1 MKSNGDT
8 PREVIRNY
16 FLNDF
21 YDDHLKMFQK
31 RPIYWLLES
40 GKNNGF
46 KALIYMHRYNE
57 DTLGKVRVNYL
68 HEIQKVYER
77 TILNLQDNISH
88 SKDARES
95 SQIQKNIEKIMKQLK
110 ECKDYDVLIGHM
122 ALERVEIDLDDGVK
136 FNHLKVQTDSKQK
149 IHQILASI

>member
-1 MKSNGDT
+1 MRKNSGT

-21 YDDHLKMFQK
+21 YDDHLKKFQK
-31 RPIYWLLES
+31 RPIYWLLDS

-46 KALIYMHRYNE
+46 KAFIYMHRYNE

-77 TILNLQDNISH
+77 TILNLQDNMSH
-88 SKDARES
+88 SKDAKEI
-95 SQIQKNIEKIMKQLK
+95 SQIQKNIEKIIKQLK
-110 ECKDYDVLIGHM
+110 ECKDYDLLIGHM
-122 ALERVEIDLDDGVK
+122 AIERIAIDLDDGVK
-136 FNHLKVQTDSKQK
+136 INHLKVQTDSKRK
-149 IHQILASI
+149 IHQILANI